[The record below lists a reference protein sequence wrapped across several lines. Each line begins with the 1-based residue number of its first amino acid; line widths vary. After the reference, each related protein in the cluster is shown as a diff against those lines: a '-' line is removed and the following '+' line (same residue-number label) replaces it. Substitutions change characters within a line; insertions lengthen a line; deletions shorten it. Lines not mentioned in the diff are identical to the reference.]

1 MIEKIKSICGSVPS
15 NFIKVDPTD
24 SSFIFISDPNY
35 TPLNLYDFFGRAA
48 TVNSFTECYYY
59 VDLGFEPVKFTIF
72 DLLIRILLGILII
85 GTLYIVN
92 KKSFVLR
99 ILSNMKNIEIKRVAS
114 NIQQRAITI
123 GNSKI
128 LFTIFFMLQ
137 LVYLFE
143 YVKNKSQKIPQF
155 IDEYLAITSNVNFYT
170 NLDFN
175 AGDFLGGN
183 YSIELTSGPISSLG
197 AVIGWL
203 VSENIY
209 ITRVSNYFW
218 NYFLVVIFV
227 YLLSKNF
234 SLDTKYF
241 QSLSVFSL
249 ILIPWWQGA
258 LYSIGEIPS
267 MVIFLTAVLMFSKY
281 RKSALILF
289 CISIFYGKILNLV
302 LFAGFYLCIIGREKK
317 IKNILSD
324 FTIFMSAY
332 FPWLS
337 LVYFKYD
344 KGGVVDYIN
353 NQIIFIFNHQSS
365 GIENN
370 RGSFYENFLLN
381 LESSEY
387 SNWNTYDKIRLIL
400 IPILFIILLLKN
412 KKNID
417 EYFGFITIPV
427 ISSISFVYVWFWVF
441 NSTKWMRHTQHYM
454 VIIILISMCLL
465 STSLLNNKMDIALLL
480 FLLAMFIENNK
491 NLIYIFIVLSLVFI
505 YFGKFQISKWLLV
518 IFLTIDIF
526 VPYSNIGWFNLE
538 KEVIPDCEL
547 VLDSEDCRNSYLN
560 F

>member
-1 MIEKIKSICGSVPS
+1 MIEKIKSICGSVPPE
-15 NFIKVDPTD
+15 FIKVDPTD
-24 SSFIFISDPNY
+24 SSYIFVADPNY

-59 VDLGFEPVKFTIF
+59 VELGFEPVKFTIF
-72 DLLIRILLGILII
+72 DLLFRSFLGLFII
-85 GTLYIVN
+85 GTLYIVK
-92 KKSFVLR
+92 KKSVVSQIF
-99 ILSNMKNIEIKRVAS
+99 SNTKNIEIKNIAS
-114 NIQQRAITI
+114 NFQQRVITNS
-123 GNSKI
+123 NSKI
-128 LFTIFFMLQ
+128 IFITFFMIQ
-137 LVYLFE
+137 MVYLFE

-155 IDEYLAITSNVNFYT
+155 IDEYLAITSGVNFYT
-170 NLDFN
+170 TLDFN

-183 YSIELTSGPISSLG
+183 YSVELTSGPISSVG

-203 VSENIY
+203 LSENLY

-218 NYFLVVIFV
+218 NYFLIVMFLYI
-227 YLLSKNF
+227 LNKNF
-234 SLDTKYF
+234 SFNTKYL
-241 QSLSVFSL
+241 QSLTLFSL
-249 ILIPWWQGA
+249 ILIPWWQGS

-267 MVIFLTAVLMFSKY
+267 MIIFLTAIFMFSKN

-302 LFAGFYLCIIGREKK
+302 LFAGFYLCIIVREKK

-324 FTIFMSAY
+324 FTIFLSAY
-332 FPWLS
+332 TPWLL

-365 GIENN
+365 GIEDN
-370 RGSFYENFLLN
+370 RGSFFENFILN
-381 LESSEY
+381 LDSSEY

-400 IPILFIILLLKN
+400 IPILFIVLLLKN

-417 EYFGFITIPV
+417 EFFGFITIPV
-427 ISSISFVYVWFWVF
+427 VSSISFVYVWFWVF

-465 STSLLNNKMDIALLL
+465 STNLLNDKIDIVLLL

-491 NLIYIFIVLSLVFI
+491 NLIYIFFALSLFFI
-505 YFGKFQISKWLLV
+505 YFGKLQISKWLLI
-518 IFLTIDIF
+518 IFLIIDIF
-526 VPYSNIGWFNLE
+526 VPYSYMEWFNFE
-538 KEVIPDCEL
+538 KEVIPGCEL
-547 VLDSEDCRNSYLN
+547 VLDSDDCRSSYLN
-560 F
+560 Y